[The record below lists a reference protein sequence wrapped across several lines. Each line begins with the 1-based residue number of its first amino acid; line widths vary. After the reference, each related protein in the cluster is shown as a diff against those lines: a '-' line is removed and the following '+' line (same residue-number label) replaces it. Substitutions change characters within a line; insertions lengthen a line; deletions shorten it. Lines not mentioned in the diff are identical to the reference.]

1 MKQMNNHILA
11 INKKQKYETKCKWT
25 WQKWKKNITLIS
37 SLRLPK
43 KDVTFTPQMIRS
55 WFPIYGHDSSYWGL
69 VLRIQGHTKMIGLS
83 HWNYKQLLAVN
94 KVVYMYV
101 ARI

>member
-1 MKQMNNHILA
+1 
-11 INKKQKYETKCKWT
+11 
-25 WQKWKKNITLIS
+25 
-37 SLRLPK
+37 
-43 KDVTFTPQMIRS
+43 
-55 WFPIYGHDSSYWGL
+55 
-69 VLRIQGHTKMIGLS
+69 LRIQGHTKMIGLS